1 MELQR
6 MPSAKNP
13 GLAAVL
19 SFFFSG
25 LGQIYN
31 GQILKGL
38 LFMAVQVVNF
48 VLSFV
53 VIGLFTG
60 FVVWVWAIVDAYS
73 SAEIMNTRGGLR

>member
-1 MELQR
+1 MEIR
-6 MPSAKNP
+6 TRIKDP

-38 LFMAVQVVNF
+38 LFVVVQAINFALMF
-48 VLSFV
+48 VL
-53 VIGLFTG
+53 IGFFTG
-60 FVVWVWAIVDAYS
+60 FVVWIWAMVDAYT
-73 SAEIMNTRGGLR
+73 SAELINARGGVR

>member
-1 MELQR
+1 MEIR
-6 MPSAKNP
+6 TRIKDP

-38 LFMAVQVVNF
+38 LFMAVQAINL
-48 VLSFV
+48 VLMLVLVGF
-53 VIGLFTG
+53 FTG
-60 FVVWVWAIVDAYS
+60 FIVWIWAMVDAYT
-73 SAEIMNTRGGLR
+73 SAELINARGAR